1 MLLSALATLAAA
13 PVTWTL
19 VAGGDIMF
27 YGISPKTESLKAVA
41 PVFRGADVAYA
52 NLEIPLTTSKK
63 ATSFKTA
70 KEVKARTQFILK
82 ADPKHLP
89 HLTSCGFDLLSLANN
104 HGMDFGWVGLQ
115 QTMGLLDKAKMA
127 HSGGGENAAAAE
139 GVAVKTLPSGFRV
152 GMISALAFVGSGALN
167 KCGPATARSPGIAVF
182 RFEGALNKTAKAELK
197 RRISLAKKSCDF
209 LIVAPHWGI
218 ERETRPRAWQVQLG
232 RGLIDAGA
240 DAVLG
245 AHPHV
250 LQGREIYKGKPIL
263 YSMGNLISPL
273 PAATA
278 LYTLKFQGNKLV
290 DWDLRPMRN
299 RGGKTEW
306 YPAKLEPTIKKQIL
320 KLDALVPA
328 FKPAKK

>member
-1 MLLSALATLAAA
+1 MLYAALFNLAAA
-13 PVTWTL
+13 PTTWTL
-19 VAGGDIMF
+19 VAGGDVML
-27 YGISPKTESLKAVA
+27 YGVSPKTASLKAVA

-52 NLEIPLTTSKK
+52 NLEIPLTSSKK
-63 ATSFKTA
+63 PTPFKTA
-70 KEVKARTQFILK
+70 KEIQARTQFVLK

-89 HLTSCGFDLLSLANN
+89 HLASCGFDLLSLANN
-104 HGMDFGWVGLQ
+104 HGMDYGWSGLR
-115 QTMGLLDKAKMA
+115 QTMDLLDKAKIA
-127 HSGGGENAAAAE
+127 HSGGGENMAASE
-139 GVAVKTLPSGFRV
+139 GVAVMTLPSGFRV

-167 KCGPATARSPGIAVF
+167 KCGPAREKSPGIAVF
-182 RFEGALNKTAKAELK
+182 RFEGALNKAARAELK
-197 RRISLAKKSCDF
+197 RRVALAKKSCDF

-218 ERETRPRAWQVQLG
+218 ERESRPRAWQIQLG

-273 PAATA
+273 PAASA
-278 LYTLKFQGNKLV
+278 VYTLKFQGSKLIG
-290 DWDLRPMRN
+290 WDLRPMRN

-306 YPAKLEPTIKKQIL
+306 YPAKLEPTIKAQIL
-320 KLDALVPA
+320 KLDSLIPA
-328 FKPAKK
+328 ARPVKK